1 MSYPD
6 FLFSTPYS
14 WVGLAAVL
22 FGCVVA
28 DLTRLSAR
36 RKKGRWAV
44 SRLWTRIYLLLTFLV
59 MCAPALVF
67 LADRTRL
74 FDPALLPFAGVL
86 VATAFA
92 AARFPRA
99 VGVPLLLLSIAGFSL
114 LSAALRPWT
123 PVSEPGQLFSIR
135 VLSVS
140 SEGQRLELLI
150 DEEGVDVVELPGN
163 AFGVRMERLSL
174 RPELFL
180 LGFEVAY
187 RPVAID
193 AYRYDP
199 EATGA
204 VFRSTGEAYSF
215 PSTENFFRRSLRAG
229 TFLGMRLHTAFSG
242 TTEAHALNLHRLIIA
257 PHSVELRLAVRDA
270 QTSFSFE
277 RAVSL
282 RGE

>member
-1 MSYPD
+1 M
-6 FLFSTPYS
+6 
-14 WVGLAAVL
+14 L

-36 RKKGRWAV
+36 RKQGRWAA
-44 SRLWTRIYLLLTFLV
+44 SRIWTRIYLLLTFLV

-67 LADRTRL
+67 LTDRASL
-74 FDPALLPFAGVL
+74 LDPALLPFAGVL

-114 LSAALRPWT
+114 LSAAVRPWT

-135 VLSVS
+135 VLSVTT
-140 SEGQRLELLI
+140 EGQRLELLI

-163 AFGVRMERLSL
+163 AFGVRMERLAL

-199 EATGA
+199 ESTGA

-215 PSTENFFRRSLRAG
+215 PSAENFFRRSLRAG
-229 TFLGMRLHTAFSG
+229 TFPGMSLHTAFSG
-242 TTEAHALNLHRLIIA
+242 TTEAHALNLHRVIIA

-270 QTSFSFE
+270 QTSFSFA